1 MASDTETVPLE
12 EVLQALERVW
22 EQKLKFGPADELR
35 RRVPAGELAERLVR
49 TAIEGIENSHPLRQP
64 IQALAEAII
73 EEARAMDLLGETK
86 PALKHARAIEEAIT
100 TIEFLVAH
108 PALWEEFQWRWPSF
122 RNIFHARLLIARKKV
137 IDHPDVVKWIEANQH
152 KLRQFYRFKRK
163 IVDERDQWM
172 KIQDWLYPTRIKD
185 IYEAAGKLER
195 YELTSYAL
203 NSHLVHVSP
212 TGDYVFGV
220 SPGERVTFMS
230 VFGSPENML
239 VEFGRAL
246 EPVTARLDE
255 LRRATLAIAL
265 HQLLYRMGRE
275 QPERLLRLS
284 REPTSGIAGIVD
296 ELLRDDFDPVRLETL
311 VLGRRRPHVE
321 AKT

>member
-1 MASDTETVPLE
+1 M
-12 EVLQALERVW
+12 
-22 EQKLKFGPADELR
+22 
-35 RRVPAGELAERLVR
+35 
-49 TAIEGIENSHPLRQP
+49 
-64 IQALAEAII
+64 
-73 EEARAMDLLGETK
+73 
-86 PALKHARAIEEAIT
+86 
-100 TIEFLVAH
+100 
-108 PALWEEFQWRWPSF
+108 
-122 RNIFHARLLIARKKV
+122 
-137 IDHPDVVKWIEANQH
+137 
-152 KLRQFYRFKRK
+152 
-163 IVDERDQWM
+163 
-172 KIQDWLYPTRIKD
+172 
-185 IYEAAGKLER
+185 
-195 YELTSYAL
+195 
-203 NSHLVHVSP
+203 SP